1 MPDSRT
7 RRGMV
12 PRGFTLIELLV
23 VVAIIGV
30 LVSILLPALSRA
42 RQQARATVCLSN
54 LRSLGLAV
62 QVYLQ
67 HNHETFPSFG
77 YLHGGESNPAQSW
90 INLLAEYYARSGGEV
105 LGSGSAAT
113 LQGEVR
119 DIRRCPS
126 DRSPWYGQP
135 RTDGQGK
142 PLWRQTSYASNYY
155 LVADDPRAIGKTQT
169 FTRLGQIPRPATTI
183 SFVELAEDGEYATA
197 DHVHPELWFAG
208 TPRQIAGRQMALD
221 RHAGRANYVFVDG
234 HAEAFRF
241 EQTYLIDAN
250 GSDPLQGRISWFQN
264 KYDPEVAK

>member
-1 MPDSRT
+1 MPGDRP
-7 RRGMV
+7 RRAP

-23 VVAIIGV
+23 VVAIIAV
-30 LVSILLPALSRA
+30 LTAVLLPALGQA
-42 RQQARATVCLSN
+42 RQHAKATVCLSN

-62 QVYLQ
+62 QLYAQ
-67 HNHETFPSFG
+67 HNQDAFPSFG

-90 INLLAEYYARSGGEV
+90 ISTLAEFYARRGGEV
-105 LGSGSAAT
+105 LGSGSEAT

-119 DIRRCPS
+119 DIRRCPG
-126 DRSPWYGQP
+126 DTSPWYGQP
-135 RTDGQGK
+135 RTDGHGK

-155 LVADDPRAIGKTQT
+155 LVAEDPRAIGKTQT
-169 FTRLGQIPRPATTI
+169 FTRLGRVTRPTTTI
-183 SFVELAEDGEYATA
+183 CFVELAEDGEYATA

-208 TPRQIAGRQMALD
+208 TPRQIAGKQVALA

-241 EQTYLIDAN
+241 EQTYLIDVN
-250 GSDPLQGRISWFQN
+250 GSDPLQGRLSWFYN